1 MMYTMLMVLVG
12 LVMGMMTVV
21 INYSPFYGAFCLVLV
36 SSLGC
41 FTLAIHEGSYLSI
54 ILFLIYLGGMLVVF
68 AYCAALEVEFDPHFW
83 GQWLSLAVLSG
94 GWLIWSASKLYDQG
108 IKTEELICYEST
120 IELTNV
126 SKEPVGLSFSF
137 SAGGPFLLF
146 VAWNLL
152 MALFVVLELVRG
164 SKRGTMRPL

>member
-1 MMYTMLMVLVG
+1 MMYTTLMVLVA
-12 LVMGMMTVV
+12 LVMGMMTVI

-41 FTLAIHEGSYLSI
+41 IILAIHEGSYLSI

-68 AYCAALEVEFDPHFW
+68 AYCAALEVEFDPYFW

-94 GWLIWSASKLYDQG
+94 GWLIWSTLKLYNRG
-108 IKTEELICYEST
+108 TNTEELICYENT
-120 IELTNV
+120 MELANIC
-126 SKEPVGLSFSF
+126 KEPAGLGFSF

-152 MALFVVLELVRG
+152 VALFAVLELVRG